1 MLVTTQTLEEESLWA
16 LHITLLFIRIKE
28 GYIKY
33 HDLESYWQLMK
44 SSKTCNNALIE
55 SLFT

>member
-44 SSKTCNNALIE
+44 SSKNM
-55 SLFT
+55 